1 MEIIILPTPDEVGR
15 VAAAKIAS
23 VVAKK
28 PSAVIGLATGS
39 SPQGIYTDLQR
50 RVRAGEISFAEARG
64 FALDEYVGIP
74 LEHPE
79 SYAAVIARDVVAPLG
94 FDASRVRVPD
104 GRAADLEFAA
114 KEYDAAIRA
123 AGGIDVQIL
132 GIGANGHIGFNEP
145 TSSFAS
151 RTRIKTLAPSTRDA
165 NARFFDSPEQ
175 VPTHCMTQ
183 GLGTILE
190 AREARPRRPGSDE
203 GGGRGRCDRGAAQL
217 LRARFGPAAA
227 RARDRRRRRGSRRRP
242 AARRLLPLH
251 VREQAGLAAVR
262 VGRRRRLAQ
271 TPASWCGQT
280 PASCSD
286 AARALTRRRIRG
298 RVDGC
303 RASHAHAGVF
313 RPGPVFR
320 RARLRRGG

>member
-1 MEIIILPTPDEVGR
+1 MEIVILPTPAEVGR

-50 RVRAGEISFAEARG
+50 RVDAGEISFAEARG

-79 SYAAVIARDVVAPLG
+79 SYASVIARDVVAPLG

-104 GRAADLEFAA
+104 GRAADIEFAA

-151 RTRIKTLAPSTRDA
+151 RTRIKTLAPSTREA
-165 NARFFDSPEQ
+165 NARFFDSLDQ

-190 AREARPRRPGSDE
+190 AQQLVLVAQGSAKADAIAAAVEGPLSSFVPGSALQLHEHATVVVDE
-203 GGGRGRCDRGAAQL
+203 E
-217 LRARFGPAAA
+217 AAA
-227 RARDRRRRRGSRRRP
+227 
-242 AARRLLPLH
+242 
-251 VREQAGLAAVR
+251 GL
-262 VGRRRRLAQ
+262 RLADYYKY
-271 TPASWCGQT
+271 TYSSKPA
-280 PASCSD
+280 
-286 AARALTRRRIRG
+286 
-298 RVDGC
+298 
-303 RASHAHAGVF
+303 
-313 RPGPVFR
+313 
-320 RARLRRGG
+320 

>member
-50 RVRAGEISFAEARG
+50 RVQAGEISFAEARG

-175 VPTHCMTQ
+175 VPMHCMTQ

-190 AREARPRRPGSDE
+190 ARELVLVAQGPSKAAAVAAAIEGPLSSFVPGSALQLHEHATVVVDE
-203 GGGRGRCDRGAAQL
+203 E
-217 LRARFGPAAA
+217 AAA
-227 RARDRRRRRGSRRRP
+227 GLQLADYYRYTYANKP
-242 AARRLLPLH
+242 AWQRF
-251 VREQAGLAAVR
+251 E
-262 VGRRRRLAQ
+262 
-271 TPASWCGQT
+271 
-280 PASCSD
+280 
-286 AARALTRRRIRG
+286 
-298 RVDGC
+298 
-303 RASHAHAGVF
+303 
-313 RPGPVFR
+313 
-320 RARLRRGG
+320 

>member
-1 MEIIILPTPDEVGR
+1 VEIIILPTPDEVGR

-50 RVRAGEISFAEARG
+50 RVQAGEISFAEARG
-64 FALDEYVGIP
+64 FALDEYVAIP

-94 FDASRVRVPD
+94 FEAARVRVPD

-190 AREARPRRPGSDE
+190 ARELVLVAQGTSKAAAVAAAIEGPLSSFVPGSALQLHEHATVVVDE
-203 GGGRGRCDRGAAQL
+203 E
-217 LRARFGPAAA
+217 AAA
-227 RARDRRRRRGSRRRP
+227 GLQLADYYRYTYANKP
-242 AARRLLPLH
+242 AWQRF
-251 VREQAGLAAVR
+251 E
-262 VGRRRRLAQ
+262 
-271 TPASWCGQT
+271 
-280 PASCSD
+280 
-286 AARALTRRRIRG
+286 
-298 RVDGC
+298 
-303 RASHAHAGVF
+303 
-313 RPGPVFR
+313 
-320 RARLRRGG
+320 

>member
-1 MEIIILPTPDEVGR
+1 MEIIILPNATEVGR

-23 VVAKK
+23 IVSRK

-39 SPQGIYTDLQR
+39 SPQGIYTDLER

-79 SYAAVIARDVVAPLG
+79 SYASVIARDVVAPLG
-94 FDASRVRVPD
+94 FEPSRVRVPD
-104 GRAADLEFAA
+104 GRAADIEFAA

-123 AGGIDVQIL
+123 AGGIDIQIL

-151 RTRIKTLAPSTRDA
+151 RTRIKTLAPDTRAA
-165 NARFFDSPEQ
+165 NARFFDSIDQ

-190 AREARPRRPGSDE
+190 ARNLVLVAQGEGKAAAIAGAVEGPLSAMVPGSALQLHEHATVVVDE
-203 GGGRGRCDRGAAQL
+203 
-217 LRARFGPAAA
+217 AAA
-227 RARDRRRRRGSRRRP
+227 S
-242 AARRLLPLH
+242 
-251 VREQAGLAAVR
+251 Q
-262 VGRRRRLAQ
+262 
-271 TPASWCGQT
+271 
-280 PASCSD
+280 
-286 AARALTRRRIRG
+286 LTLGDYYRWTYDNKPEWQR
-298 RVDGC
+298 
-303 RASHAHAGVF
+303 F
-313 RPGPVFR
+313 E
-320 RARLRRGG
+320 

>member
-50 RVRAGEISFAEARG
+50 RVQAGEISFAEARG

-79 SYAAVIARDVVAPLG
+79 SYAAVIARDVVEPLG

-190 AREARPRRPGSDE
+190 ARELVLVAQGPSKAAAVAAAIEGPLSSFVPGSALQLHEHATVVVDE
-203 GGGRGRCDRGAAQL
+203 E
-217 LRARFGPAAA
+217 AAA
-227 RARDRRRRRGSRRRP
+227 GLQLAEYYRYTYANKP
-242 AARRLLPLH
+242 AWQRF
-251 VREQAGLAAVR
+251 E
-262 VGRRRRLAQ
+262 
-271 TPASWCGQT
+271 
-280 PASCSD
+280 
-286 AARALTRRRIRG
+286 
-298 RVDGC
+298 
-303 RASHAHAGVF
+303 
-313 RPGPVFR
+313 
-320 RARLRRGG
+320 

>member
-15 VAAAKIAS
+15 VAAAKIVS

-50 RVRAGEISFAEARG
+50 RVQAGEISFAEARG

-74 LEHPE
+74 LAHPE

-190 AREARPRRPGSDE
+190 ARELVLVAQGASKAAAVAAAIEGPLSSFVPGSALQLHEHATVVVDE
-203 GGGRGRCDRGAAQL
+203 E
-217 LRARFGPAAA
+217 AAA
-227 RARDRRRRRGSRRRP
+227 GLQLADYYRYTYANKP
-242 AARRLLPLH
+242 AWQRF
-251 VREQAGLAAVR
+251 E
-262 VGRRRRLAQ
+262 
-271 TPASWCGQT
+271 
-280 PASCSD
+280 
-286 AARALTRRRIRG
+286 
-298 RVDGC
+298 
-303 RASHAHAGVF
+303 
-313 RPGPVFR
+313 
-320 RARLRRGG
+320 